1 MSVPAN
7 RPSTSGFHWLS
18 GLQLAFS
25 LLGIAALWSLALVL
39 LFISLTQRFS
49 LAEGPGTGI
58 SFLLLA
64 TASGTIGLLL
74 VPSAGYA
81 LLRLAGRL
89 PRHPRWPRWMRPSL
103 AIFLLPIVLAAGYWV
118 AQQDWLAWL
127 VLPPVHILAIGIPI
141 VWLVYLAVRG
151 LPVGSPQRFWGL
163 VASGSALA
171 PFVILLIETLV
182 LVGGIIALSLW
193 ISSTPGLPGELS
205 TLAERLEQSRLSGS
219 SPEIVVHIL
228 APYLNEPLMI
238 FSVFAF
244 GALIVP
250 LIEEALKP
258 LGVWILAGSGL
269 RPVEGFTAGIL
280 CGAGYALAES
290 LMLGS
295 SGGEEWGMVV
305 FARLGTGVIHS
316 LTAGLTGWALAL
328 AWSQRSY
335 LRLGLAY
342 LGAVLIHGLWNGLTI
357 LLAFTLLNGFLE
369 QPLITL
375 PERTDALAGTGLV
388 LLAFLCL
395 AAVLWINA
403 RFRRKQQAE
412 DVV

>member
-1 MSVPAN
+1 MSIPGKQ
-7 RPSTSGFHWLS
+7 PSTNGFHWLS

-25 LLGIAALWSLALVL
+25 LMGIAALWSLSIVL
-39 LFISLTQRFS
+39 AFISLSQRFS
-49 LAEGPGTGI
+49 QQAAPGTGI

-64 TASGTIGLLL
+64 TASGTVGLLL
-74 VPSAGYA
+74 VPSAGYS
-81 LLRLAGRL
+81 LLRLIGRL
-89 PRHPRWPRWMRPSL
+89 PAHPRSPRWMRPSL
-103 AIFLLPIVLAAGYWV
+103 VIFLLPLVLAIGYWV
-118 AQQDWLAWL
+118 TQRDWLAWL
-127 VLPPVHILAIGIPI
+127 ALPPVHVLAIGIPI

-151 LPVGSPQRFWGL
+151 LPLGSPQRFWGL

-171 PFVILLIETLV
+171 PSLILLIETLA
-182 LVGGIIALSLW
+182 LVGGIIAFSFW
-193 ISSTPGLPGELS
+193 ISTAPGLPGELS
-205 TLAERLEQSRLSGS
+205 ALADRLEQSRLSGS
-219 SPEIVVHIL
+219 SPEIIVHIL
-228 APYLNEPLMI
+228 APYLNNPLLI

-258 LGVWILAGSGL
+258 LGVWILAGSGI

-295 SGGEEWGMVV
+295 SGGEDWAAVA
-305 FARLGTGVIHS
+305 FARLGTGIVHS
-316 LTAGLTGWALAL
+316 LSAGLTGWALAR

-335 LRLGLAY
+335 MGLVIAY

-357 LLAFTLLNGFLE
+357 LLAFTLLNGILE
-369 QPLITL
+369 QPLISL
-375 PERTDALAGTGLV
+375 PEYTETLAGTGLV
-388 LLAFLCL
+388 MTAVLCL
-395 AAVLWINA
+395 AAMLWINA
-403 RFRRKQQAE
+403 HFRREQTA